1 MQINENMIN
10 KKFFFIEQ
18 QPQKQTLFRA
28 NAITPSFSPS
38 VNFREVES

>member
-10 KKFFFIEQ
+10 FIEQ